1 MSHQTLGAGIIGAGV
16 ISSDHARA
24 YTQLAPRVRL
34 IGLADVDQVRARRSA
49 QNFFIPVVT
58 ADYHE
63 LLRRNDIQIV
73 SICTP
78 PSLHEQMVVD
88 ALEAGKYVL
97 CEKPLAHNLASA
109 DRILEAAARHP
120 NRLSVVYQKRFTPD
134 VQRTAWLAQEGHL
147 GRLQFGRFTRVS
159 QIPPQ
164 HRTGKS
170 WWGKWDVAGGGAL
183 MTQCIHELDAQLL
196 FFGPAKRVIAA
207 MATLA
212 SPIESEDTLSATVE
226 HQSGAIV
233 SIACAVGHH
242 VTARVQWD
250 VMGPDA
256 AVHYPWMINCS
267 DRAKRADLQR
277 EATKRFSSGQKKS
290 ILPGKLDKIV
300 RFAKRKLGF
309 SNRNVP
315 SEHTP
320 YVKAVLDAIDAG
332 GPLPSSGEEARQS
345 LELCIAIYTAAI
357 TGHSVDLPLGEDA
370 TFYDGIT
377 TGDYHSEVWRPRQ
390 TFEVQEAHR

>member
-1 MSHQTLGAGIIGAGV
+1 MAQQTLGAGIVGAGV
-16 ISSDHARA
+16 IFSDHARA

-34 IGLADVDQVRARRSA
+34 IGLADIDAVRARRSA
-49 QNFFIPVVT
+49 QGFFVPVVT

-63 LLRRNDIQIV
+63 LLRRDDIQIV

-78 PSLHEQMVVD
+78 PSLHEQMVID

-97 CEKPLAHNLASA
+97 CEKPLAHTLASA
-109 DRILEAAARHP
+109 DRIIEAAGRHP
-120 NRLSVVYQKRFTPD
+120 NRLSVVYQKRFTPE
-134 VQRTAWLAQEGHL
+134 VQRTAWLAHEGHL

-196 FFGPAKRVIAA
+196 IFGPAKRVSAA

-212 SPIESEDTLSATVE
+212 SPIESEDTISATVE

-233 SIACAVGHH
+233 SISGAAGHY
-242 VTARVQWD
+242 VTPRIQWD
-250 VMGPDA
+250 VLGPDA

-267 DRAKRADLQR
+267 DRHKRSELQR
-277 EATKRFSSGQKKS
+277 EAAKRFSTGKKKS
-290 ILPGKLDKIV
+290 ILPGKLDKIL

-309 SNRNVP
+309 SVRNVP

-332 GPLPSSGEEARQS
+332 GQLPTPPEDARQS
-345 LELCIAIYTAAI
+345 LELCIAIYTSAI
-357 TGHSVDLPLGEDA
+357 TGRSVDLPLGDDA
-370 TFYDGIT
+370 MFYDGIT
-377 TGDYHSEVWRPRQ
+377 ADDYHGEVRRSQ
-390 TFEVQEAHR
+390 EHAEAQEAHR

>member
-1 MSHQTLGAGIIGAGV
+1 MAQQTLGAGIIGAGV
-16 ISSDHARA
+16 IFSDHARA

-34 IGLADVDQVRARRSA
+34 IGLADVDDVRARRSA
-49 QNFFIPVVT
+49 QNFFVPVVT

-63 LLRRNDIQIV
+63 LLSRDDVQIV

-78 PSLHEQMVVD
+78 PSLHEQMVID

-109 DRILEAAARHP
+109 DRIVEAAAKFP

-134 VQRTAWLAQEGHL
+134 VQRTAWLAHAGHL

-170 WWGKWDVAGGGAL
+170 WWGSWDVAGGGAL

-196 FFGPAKRVIAA
+196 FFGPAKRVHAT

-212 SPIESEDTLSATVE
+212 SPIESEDTISATVE

-233 SIACAVGHH
+233 SISGAAGHS
-242 VTARVQWD
+242 VTSRIQWD
-250 VMGPDA
+250 IMGPDA
-256 AVHYPWMINCS
+256 AVHYPWAINCT
-267 DRAKRADLQR
+267 DRHKRAELQR
-277 EATKRFSSGQKKS
+277 EATTRFSSGQKKP

-300 RFAKRKLGF
+300 RLAKRKLGF
-309 SNRNVP
+309 GQRNVP
-315 SEHTP
+315 TEHTP

-332 GPLPSSGEEARQS
+332 TPLPSPPEEARQS
-345 LELCIAIYTAAI
+345 LELCVAIYTSAI
-357 TGHSVDLPLGEDA
+357 TGQPVDLPLGENA
-370 TFYDGIT
+370 RFYDGIT
-377 TGDYHSEVWRPRQ
+377 SDDYHGEVRRPAEPA
-390 TFEVQEAHR
+390 EVPVN